1 MTFPMLKIDEFLKN
15 INNNMTYILKY
26 NFNSFNNAE
35 YIRALLI
42 PYFEFSINNNELI
55 IRKINNKIKKEIE
68 LDIFLYFYTVKLP
81 KFILENLNQ
90 MKQPDEKNRIILQN
104 CYNFYLKSGPFNVDN
119 MRILIKG
126 EEYWN
131 NDEYNLISL

>member
-15 INNNMTYILKY
+15 ICDNTYGVTICP
-26 NFNSFNNAE
+26 FNKSE
-35 YIRALLI
+35 YIRALLL
-42 PYFEFSINNNELI
+42 PYFEFSVNNNELI
-55 IRKINNKIKKEIE
+55 IHKINNKIKEEIE

-81 KFILENLNQ
+81 KFMLENLNQ
-90 MKQPDEKNRIILQN
+90 MELHDKNKGILQN
-104 CYNFYLKSGPFNVDN
+104 CYDFYLNSGLFNVDK

-126 EEYWN
+126 EEYWK

>member
-15 INNNMTYILKY
+15 FNENVINIRIFP
-26 NFNSFNNAE
+26 FNKSE
-35 YIRALLI
+35 YIRSLLL
-42 PYFEFSINNNELI
+42 PYFEFSVNNNELI
-55 IRKINNKIKKEIE
+55 IHKINNKIKEEIE

-90 MKQPDEKNRIILQN
+90 MELHDKNKGILQN
-104 CYNFYLKSGPFNVDN
+104 CYELYLKSGPFNVDN

-126 EEYWN
+126 EEYWK